1 MGPAGWPSSHRD
13 SAPGPAPKRTRAS
26 GITPK
31 VIPSRA
37 VSPGHPAGL
46 RVVAAE
52 AGVSM
57 GRVQHYFHSKDD
69 LLLHS
74 LEHAHQRMQAR
85 IEQRLTGTAG
95 GDREVLVAVLDEMLG
110 ENPETREAIR
120 ITVAYAARALD
131 DDRVAAVL
139 TAGDAEIVALATAV
153 IAQAREDRRVGQEVD
168 PEREAHVLWAL
179 TCGLGAEV
187 ALYGASPATAR
198 AALEYHLR
206 RIAPPVR
213 AVPGARR

>member
-1 MGPAGWPSSHRD
+1 
-13 SAPGPAPKRTRAS
+13 
-26 GITPK
+26 
-31 VIPSRA
+31 
-37 VSPGHPAGL
+37 
-46 RVVAAE
+46 VVAAE

-198 AALEYHLR
+198 ATLEYHLR
-206 RIAPPVR
+206 RVAPPVR